1 MTEPAPQWTQ
11 DQGIAYET
19 VREAFNDVIGICMA
33 RIYAEEEKTD
43 PNPDRLAF
51 LRLRV
56 RQFHDLRHALSV
68 TDDASVTEIERDLS
82 AIILTDLA
90 I

>member
-1 MTEPAPQWTQ
+1 MASAPQWTQ
-11 DQGIAYET
+11 DQGIAYES
-19 VREAFNDVIGICMA
+19 VRESFNDVIGICMA

-56 RQFHDLRHALSV
+56 GQLHDLRHALNV
-68 TDDASVTEIERDLS
+68 TDDASVAEIQRDLC
-82 AIILTDLA
+82 AIILADPA
-90 I
+90 